1 MIGVLTDIND
11 NYQKTSN
18 KNKLISWSNDRFNY
32 EKNAECAIIKDYR
45 EIGGCM
51 KKILLKS
58 TTLSIVCKIYL
69 NLQAVSV
76 VKTNIL

>member
-1 MIGVLTDIND
+1 MTD
-11 NYQKTSN
+11 
-18 KNKLISWSNDRFNY
+18 LITK
-32 EKNAECAIIKDYR
+32 KNAECAIIKDYR
-45 EIGGCM
+45 EICGCM